1 MKPHS
6 YTVHIEPAPE
16 GGFWARATSL
26 PGCFSQG
33 ATVEETIKNIQEAIT
48 LYLEDFAGEDIP
60 QESELSMSVRV
71 PVA

>member
-16 GGFWARATSL
+16 GGFWARVPSL

-33 ATVEETIKNIQEAIT
+33 VIVEETIKNIQEAIT